1 MRHHAAPRDTAPPSK
16 RPYLRESS
24 RTAEGGRSE
33 RGTVIPTSKRLSA
46 KLASIYLTGKCTNA
60 KALETLPALNTLTA
74 RATDLDDPTV
84 LERLAARGV
93 EIHKS

>member
-1 MRHHAAPRDTAPPSK
+1 
-16 RPYLRESS
+16 
-24 RTAEGGRSE
+24 
-33 RGTVIPTSKRLSA
+33 
-46 KLASIYLTGKCTNA
+46 LTGKCTNA